1 MGKIL
6 DFNAIYRPHLALPES
21 NKPNVPVILHIHPN
35 LLKIR
40 LAGYFKIW
48 PHKRGLFGSQK
59 DSKMQTRN
67 ARRFRPRA
75 LRTAKEITI

>member
-6 DFNAIYRPHLALPES
+6 DFNAICRTHLALPES
-21 NKPNVPVILHIHPN
+21 NKPNVPVILHLHAN
-35 LLKIR
+35 LLKLCHAGNSKIR
-40 LAGYFKIW
+40 

-67 ARRFRPRA
+67 ARRPRPRA
-75 LRTAKEITI
+75 LRTAKEITL